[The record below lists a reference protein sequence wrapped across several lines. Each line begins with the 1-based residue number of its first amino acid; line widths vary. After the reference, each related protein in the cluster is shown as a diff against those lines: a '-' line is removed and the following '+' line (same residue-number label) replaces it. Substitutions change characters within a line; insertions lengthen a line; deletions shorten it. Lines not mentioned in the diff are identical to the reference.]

1 MYASLRGVSG
11 ALHLDVFEQPGHRD
25 FFSTLV
31 ESFMSLISQTV
42 AFHRKSFDQPGAPRI
57 FQAPGRVNL
66 IGDHTDYN
74 DGFVLPA
81 AIDRQIVI
89 AATPRK
95 DSLVNVYAMDQ
106 WDHFDLQ
113 KEIAALRGNFWGN
126 YIRGVAWSLLLEGR
140 QLKGMDAAVAGDIP
154 IGAGL
159 SSSAAIEVAAGYA
172 MLQLSEQECDRRSLA
187 LAAQKAESDFVGM
200 RCGIMDQYISCLGR
214 QNHALLIDCRDLG
227 YRAVPLPPGAW
238 IAVVDSGVH
247 RGLVDKAYN
256 ARRLECET
264 AAARFGVRA
273 LRDVSLTEFGNQEHE
288 LAPNLRR
295 RARHVISE
303 NDRTLSAARALA
315 ADDLKAVG
323 TLMVASHASLR
334 DDFEVSCLELDL
346 LVETALS
353 VEGVYGARLTGAGF
367 GGSIVALLQPEAVA
381 DLTDA
386 IAARYGSAS
395 GRQATVLVCKASE
408 GVSETTNYTKGT
420 SDEGFKRK

>member
-1 MYASLRGVSG
+1 
-11 ALHLDVFEQPGHRD
+11 
-25 FFSTLV
+25 
-31 ESFMSLISQTV
+31 MSLISKTI
-42 AFHRKSFDQPGAPRI
+42 AFYCSNFDQRAAPRI

-81 AIDRQIVI
+81 AIDRQIVV

-95 DSLVNVYAMDQ
+95 DSLVNVYALDFDQ

-113 KEIAALRGNFWGN
+113 KEIAQLGKKSWGN
-126 YIRGVAWSLLLEGR
+126 YIRGMAWSLLREGC
-140 QLKGMDAAVAGDIP
+140 QLGGMDAAVAGNVP

-172 MLQLSEQECDRRSLA
+172 MLQLSDHACDRKSLA

-227 YRAVPLPPGAW
+227 YRAMPLTSGAR
-238 IAVVDSGVH
+238 IIIVDSGVH
-247 RGLVDKAYN
+247 RGLVDMAYN

-264 AAARFGVRA
+264 VAAHFGVRA
-273 LRDVSLTEFGNQEHE
+273 LRDVSLTAFNNRAHE
-288 LAPNLRR
+288 LAPDLRR

-303 NDRTLSAARALA
+303 NNRTVSAAEALA

-323 TLMVASHASLR
+323 DLMVASHASLR
-334 DDFEVSCLELDL
+334 DDFEVSCRELNL
-346 LVETALS
+346 LVEIALG

-367 GGSIVALLQPEAVA
+367 GGSMVALVQPEAAA
-381 DLTDA
+381 DLTNT
-386 IAARYGSAS
+386 IAARYGSVS
-395 GRQATVLVCKASE
+395 GRQATVYVCQASE
-408 GVSETTNYTKGT
+408 GVSEIT
-420 SDEGFKRK
+420 S